1 MKKPKTESTKPMTLR
16 RATRISR
23 GVFWAAVLMSPMSVL
38 AHTRGGEAIG
48 FLSGAQHPVS
58 GLDHV
63 LAMIAVGLWG
73 AQLGAPAVW
82 VLPVTFPMVMAFG
95 GMLGLMG
102 VKLPGIEI
110 GIAAS
115 AIALGFVVFREAKP
129 KLWLAAALVGFF
141 AVFHGHAHGTELPP
155 GGNGLLYSIGFV
167 IVTGCLHATGIAIGL
182 IHQWPAGR
190 AALRVAGGGVAV
202 AGVMFLWRALA

>member
-1 MKKPKTESTKPMTLR
+1 M
-16 RATRISR
+16 
-23 GVFWAAVLMSPMSVL
+23 WPMSAL
-38 AHTRGGEAIG
+38 AHTTGGEAAG

-73 AQLGAPAVW
+73 AQLRAPAVW

-115 AIALGFVVFREAKP
+115 AIALGFVVLREAKP
-129 KLWLAAALVGFF
+129 KLWLAAVLVAFF

-167 IVTGCLHATGIAIGL
+167 IVTGCLHASGIAIGL
-182 IHQWPAGR
+182 IHRWPTGR
-190 AALRVAGGGVAV
+190 AVLRVAGGGVAV
-202 AGVMFLWRALA
+202 AGVMFLWRALT